1 MSRSAFDY
9 FQPRLPI
16 NHPFVNAPVHA
27 TPLQN
32 PVNVFVNPLTGGTLT
47 NNTPAPSAL
56 AAHVGATPAVHPHTP
71 APHTPT
77 PTPAPQTP
85 SPAPHTPAQ
94 PVFPPSPSKSKNR
107 YTPLAEPDTF
117 KEEINRVSRMIGLSY
132 DDTLEL
138 Y

>member
-1 MSRSAFDY
+1 MHNVVNVHFHRSKKTRHAKNETKTGGMSRSAFDY

-32 PVNVFVNPLTGGTLT
+32 PVNVFVNPLIGGTLT
-47 NNTPAPSAL
+47 NNTPVPSAL

-77 PTPAPQTP
+77 PAPQTP
-85 SPAPHTPAQ
+85 SPAPHTRTTCISSFT
-94 PVFPPSPSKSKNR
+94 VKIKKSL
-107 YTPLAEPDTF
+107 YTTC
-117 KEEINRVSRMIGLSY
+117 R
-132 DDTLEL
+132 T
-138 Y
+138 